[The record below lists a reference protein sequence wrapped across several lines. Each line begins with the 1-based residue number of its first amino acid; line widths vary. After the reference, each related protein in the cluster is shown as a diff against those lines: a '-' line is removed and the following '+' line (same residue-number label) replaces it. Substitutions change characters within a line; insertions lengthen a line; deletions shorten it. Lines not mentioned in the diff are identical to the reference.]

1 MAAAPKKKI
10 ELYSNEF
17 FGVCAVGGALACGLT
32 HAAMTP
38 IDLVK
43 CNIQAN
49 PAEFNKGLGAGLKL
63 IYGKRGFGGLMTG
76 WGPTLVGYSIQ
87 GSVKF
92 GLYDYF
98 KYKFATFITP
108 QQAYAYRDLLYVSAS
123 ASAEFFADMGLS
135 AFEAV
140 KVRVQTTLD
149 PKTLA
154 PSNFKGL
161 MDGIPKIVQTE
172 GVGALYAG
180 LPPLWMR
187 QIPYTVVKFLGFERA
202 VEMIYKSLPKKKEEY
217 NAAQQLAVT
226 FAGGY
231 IAGVFCAAVS
241 HPADNVVSKLNKDK
255 TATVSKI
262 LKETST
268 KDLLTKG
275 LSARIIMIG
284 TLTGLQWFIYDG
296 FKKIAGL
303 PTAGAKPPATATPA
317 PSAVA
322 AAKPAVAAP
331 AAAAPAKAV
340 STAPTSGAGK
350 H

>member
-1 MAAAPKKKI
+1 
-10 ELYSNEF
+10 
-17 FGVCAVGGALACGLT
+17 
-32 HAAMTP
+32 
-38 IDLVK
+38 
-43 CNIQAN
+43 
-49 PAEFNKGLGAGLKL
+49 
-63 IYGKRGFGGLMTG
+63 
-76 WGPTLVGYSIQ
+76 
-87 GSVKF
+87 
-92 GLYDYF
+92 
-98 KYKFATFITP
+98 
-108 QQAYAYRDLLYVSAS
+108 
-123 ASAEFFADMGLS
+123 
-135 AFEAV
+135 
-140 KVRVQTTLD
+140 
-149 PKTLA
+149 
-154 PSNFKGL
+154 
-161 MDGIPKIVQTE
+161 
-172 GVGALYAG
+172 
-180 LPPLWMR
+180 
-187 QIPYTVVKFLGFERA
+187 
-202 VEMIYKSLPKKKEEY
+202 MIYKSLPKKKEEY